1 MTCRSTRIGSIL
13 RSVVIPGLILGAVFE
28 TWALA
33 EVREQVESKATL
45 KPGGFGIKDGL
56 PAPVTGEESR
66 QNRLSVLPG
75 KLVVKLK
82 PGRRPELLS
91 MQEAKRPLRLSEK
104 RWSNQ
109 SHSRFKDLYIVS
121 ADKQEDLATL
131 AAERAFRPFRSWR
144 RETWI

>member
-1 MTCRSTRIGSIL
+1 MEASSARWCA
-13 RSVVIPGLILGAVFE
+13 GLILGAVFE